1 MRKIFLTGL
10 ALLLVTSLS
19 AQANANSHRN
29 RHVGISEFGYWSYKL
44 GPGSGPPP
52 YAAYQTI
59 VRYGPGNRRCIS
71 QLVQLPSGWWR
82 PLKRC
87 ERIVVARQ

>member
-10 ALLLVTSLS
+10 ALLLLTSLS
-19 AQANANSHRN
+19 AQA
-29 RHVGISEFGYWSYKL
+29 EFGYWSYKL

>member
-29 RHVGISEFGYWSYKL
+29 RHVAISEFGYWS
-44 GPGSGPPP
+44 
-52 YAAYQTI
+52 
-59 VRYGPGNRRCIS
+59 
-71 QLVQLPSGWWR
+71 
-82 PLKRC
+82 
-87 ERIVVARQ
+87 